1 MINKF
6 INTALLLL
14 LSTVAFAQH
23 QHETPTKP
31 EEKSPPTGHQHGHNM
46 MDMKRANPASNFL
59 MSEGAGTAVNPGSG
73 MMNMSMNKMGDWN
86 FMMHGYAFLNFIHQS
101 GPRGNDDLFST
112 NHLMLMAER
121 QPNSHSSFLLRAMF
135 SLEPATMNDGKYSLL
150 FQTGETV
157 NGRPLVDGQHP
168 HDLFMD
174 LSAQYAIQ
182 LNPDIL
188 IHFYGAL
195 RGDPALGPVAYP
207 HRVSAQELPQAALS
221 HHLQDSTHIVDDVLT
236 AGLKYK
242 TIRLEVSGFHGAE
255 PDSKRW
261 DLDPGAIDSWSTR
274 FTYTPSNNIVG
285 QISTGRLKHPEE
297 LEPGDIQR
305 TTASVTYNQTR
316 PDGFWATSFIWGW
329 NHKIEP
335 DVNLYSYL
343 FETLWQFRD
352 KNYLTGRIEF
362 VDKDELFA
370 NHDEQSDVPEPVAE
384 IFNIKAFTI
393 GYARDFDLIPG
404 FGTGFGANVTF
415 YATPSEL
422 DPFYGKN
429 PNGFL
434 VYFRVR
440 LGKHGQH

>member
-1 MINKF
+1 MAKRLFYTFVI
-6 INTALLLL
+6 LLFSRML
-14 LSTVAFAQH
+14 FAQH
-23 QHETPTKP
+23 QHQTTAKTEDKNSKTT
-31 EEKSPPTGHQHGHNM
+31 SPHHHMPGM
-46 MDMKRANPASNFL
+46 EAANPASDFL
-59 MSEGAGTAVNPGSG
+59 MSEGAGTAANPGSG
-73 MMNMSMNKMGDWN
+73 SMSMSMRAVGNWN
-86 FMMHGYAFLNFIHQS
+86 LMAHGYAFLNFINQS
-101 GPRGNDDLFST
+101 GPRGDDDVFST
-112 NHLMLMAER
+112 NHLMFMAEK
-121 QPNSHSSFLLRAMF
+121 QPSSRSSFLLRAML
-135 SLEPATMNDGKYSLL
+135 SLEPATIQDGRYPLL
-150 FQTGETV
+150 FQTGETAK
-157 NGRPLVDGQHP
+157 GRAIVDGQHP

-207 HRVSAQELPQAALS
+207 HRISAQELPQAALS

-242 TIRLEVSGFHGAE
+242 TVRFEISGFHGME

-261 DLDPGAIDSWSTR
+261 DLDPGSIDSWSTR
-274 FTYTPSNNIVG
+274 FTYTPSNNVVA
-285 QISTGRLKHPEE
+285 QVSTGRLKHPEE
-297 LEPGDIQR
+297 LESGDIQR

-335 DVNLYSYL
+335 DLNVYSFL
-343 FETLWQFRD
+343 IETLWQFRR
-352 KNYLTGRIEF
+352 KNYVTGRVEF

-370 NHDEQSDVPEPVAE
+370 NHNEHPQVEEPVGKV
-384 IFNIKAFTI
+384 FNIHAFTI
-393 GYARDFDLIPG
+393 GYARDFDLIPR
-404 FGTGFGANVTF
+404 FSTGIGANVTV

-434 VYFRVR
+434 LYFRIR
-440 LGKHGQH
+440 LGQHHL